1 MPDSVREAP
10 AHPPPHRPKR
20 RRRPIPAD
28 AYAREDGTV
37 LVELDLKRPAQLFN
51 TLDPSPFHERELE
64 AAADGYIVGA
74 ARDVGDMPFKL
85 VLRLPE
91 EERAR
96 PEARH
101 LGEAIRN
108 HFAYRAKVERQR
120 LRLEFQRGRTSLV
133 IGLIFLLACLGL
145 REILLAPGATG
156 LARIASESLLIVGW
170 VAMWGP
176 LEVFLYGWWPI
187 ARTCRLLERL
197 AGVAV
202 EVRAAR

>member
-1 MPDSVREAP
+1 MPDSTRAAP
-10 AHPPPHRPKR
+10 APPAPHRGKR
-20 RRRPIPAD
+20 RRRPVPAD
-28 AYAREDGTV
+28 AYAREDGVV
-37 LVELDLKRPAQLFN
+37 LVELDLKRPGQLFN

-64 AAADGYIVGA
+64 AAADAYIVGA

-91 EERAR
+91 AERAA

-101 LGEAIRN
+101 LGDAIRN
-108 HFAYRAKVERQR
+108 HFAYRAKAERQR
-120 LRLEFQRGRTSLV
+120 LRLEFQRGRISLA
-133 IGLIFLLACLGL
+133 IGAVFLLACLGL
-145 REILLAPGATG
+145 REILLAPDATG
-156 LARIASESLLIVGW
+156 IARIASESLLIVGW

-197 AGVAV
+197 AQVPV
-202 EVRAAR
+202 ETRGSR